1 MTVGAED
8 SCHEVLGRY
17 EPTSDPDPA
26 ELAFVIEGRG
36 KGTGHQIFTALLA
49 ESRETRDAITSLV
62 FSPP

>member
-17 EPTSDPDPA
+17 EPTSDRDPA

-36 KGTGHQIFTALLA
+36 RGLGI
-49 ESRETRDAITSLV
+49 SSSL
-62 FSPP
+62 FSWPNHV